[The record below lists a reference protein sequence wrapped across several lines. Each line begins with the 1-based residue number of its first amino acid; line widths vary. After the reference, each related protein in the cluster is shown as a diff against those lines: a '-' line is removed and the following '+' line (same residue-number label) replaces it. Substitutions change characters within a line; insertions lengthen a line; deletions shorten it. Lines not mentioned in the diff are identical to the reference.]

1 VRARTLT
8 TARESFCEARCAM
21 SYDTT
26 LNDAIDPP
34 ASCLPAR
41 ERAVSRKWIAIA
53 TMTIVCA
60 LAALLF
66 VGWLLLR

>member
-1 VRARTLT
+1 LT
-8 TARESFCEARCAM
+8 TARESISQARCAM

-41 ERAVSRKWIAIA
+41 ERAISRTRIAMA
-53 TMTIVCA
+53 TMAIVVA
-60 LAALLF
+60 LASLLYC
-66 VGWLLLR
+66 GWLLLR